1 MYGYSDVEPRLML
14 SVDHETNLLQS
25 IRNKVGLD
33 SQSKSFVELRV
44 KYNFAPNVRVIKYMQ
59 IQLLPVLVHLDV
71 KFLIDMLQNCMPL
84 VPTLKKIGQTI
95 GGKLIV
101 NNNSELAV
109 SKSAE
114 TFYIVEH
121 VKIGHTNLELSF
133 DNLETLK

>member
-71 KFLIDMLQNCMPL
+71 KFLIDRLQNCMPL

-101 NNNSELAV
+101 SNNSELAV

>member
-101 NNNSELAV
+101 SNNSELAV

>member
-1 MYGYSDVEPRLML
+1 ML

-101 NNNSELAV
+101 SNNSELAV